1 MNEQSLKEK
10 LRFIANERNM
20 TFQEVW
26 KKVALERFLAR
37 LSASDL
43 KSQFI
48 FKGGLLLSYYLELG
62 RETKDIDFLATN
74 VEANEE
80 SIKQKLLEIADTQV
94 DDGFGF
100 LFGKIDQLEQ
110 THMNYPG
117 YRIKLNV
124 TFGSIKDI
132 VQLDIGVGDVVSPM
146 EISLDPIMY
155 KKSMLFDGEILLNVY
170 PVNTIFAEKLETLVY
185 RGAANSRMK
194 DYHDLWVLCQSSLID
209 KKQLKTD
216 IESTFNHR
224 ETKLSFPI
232 SYEDEE
238 TQKLQALWAN
248 HLKINDG
255 HGLPKKVDDVVS
267 LINNMINDLFK

>member
-20 TFQEVW
+20 TVQEVW

-37 LSASDL
+37 LSSSDL
-43 KSQFI
+43 KKQFI

-74 VEANEE
+74 VEASEE

-94 DDGFGF
+94 EDGFEF
-100 LFGKIDQLEQ
+100 SFERIDQLDQ

-124 TFGSIKDI
+124 TFGSIRDI

-146 EISLDPIMY
+146 EVSLDTIRH
-155 KKSMLFDGEILLNVY
+155 KKSTLFDGEILLNVY

-185 RGAANSRMK
+185 RGALNSRMK
-194 DYHDLWVLCQSSLID
+194 DYHDLWMLCQSSLID
-209 KKQLKTD
+209 DKKLKSD
-216 IESTFNHR
+216 IESTFKHR
-224 ETKLSFPI
+224 GTELIIPVKYTRDETTKLQSLWNSHIKNQSNESLP
-232 SYEDEE
+232 EE
-238 TQKLQALWAN
+238 IIT
-248 HLKINDG
+248 
-255 HGLPKKVDDVVS
+255 VVE
-267 LINNMINDLFK
+267 LINEKLRSL

>member
-74 VEANEE
+74 IEANEE

-100 LFGKIDQLEQ
+100 SFGKIDQLDQ

-117 YRIKLNV
+117 YRMKLNV

-146 EISLDPIMY
+146 EVSLDSIMY
-155 KKSMLFDGEILLNVY
+155 KKSTLFDGEILLNAY
-170 PVNTIFAEKLETLVY
+170 PANTILAEKLETLVY

-194 DYHDLWVLCQSSLID
+194 DYHDLWALCQSSLIE
-209 KKQLKTD
+209 KRKLKID
-216 IESTFNHR
+216 IENTFTHR
-224 ETKLSFPI
+224 GTKLSLPI
-232 SYEDEE
+232 SFGEGELE
-238 TQKLQALWAN
+238 KLQTLWTN
-248 HLKINDG
+248 HLKINHN
-255 HGLPKKVDDVVS
+255 HGLPENIDNIVS
-267 LINNMINDLFK
+267 LINNTLNDILK

>member
-1 MNEQSLKEK
+1 M
-10 LRFIANERNM
+10 
-20 TFQEVW
+20 
-26 KKVALERFLAR
+26 ALERFLAR
-37 LSASDL
+37 LSSSDL
-43 KSQFI
+43 KKKFI

-80 SIKQKLLEIADTQV
+80 TIKQKLLEIADTQV
-94 DDGFGF
+94 DDGFEF
-100 LFGKIDQLEQ
+100 LFGKIDQLDQ

-132 VQLDIGVGDVVSPM
+132 VQLDIGMGDVVSPL

-155 KKSMLFDGEILLNVY
+155 KKSLLFGGEISLNVY

-185 RGAANSRMK
+185 RGTANSRMK
-194 DYHDLWVLCQSSLID
+194 DYHDLWMLCQSSLID
-209 KKQLKTD
+209 KNQLKAD

-232 SYEDEE
+232 SYEDQE

-248 HLKINDG
+248 HLKINDS
-255 HGLPKKVDDVVS
+255 HGLPKKIDDVVS
-267 LINNMINDLFK
+267 LINNTINDLFK